1 MYTKQFQKKNLLK
14 ADTKESFNTGD
25 KSLDELTIV
34 TIDLEVIHKQDEVEL
49 NEDVPRVGLESMSKK
64 LIFLSSTLQDKRSTL
79 ASLSYPEGSA

>member
-1 MYTKQFQKKNLLK
+1 M
-14 ADTKESFNTGD
+14 
-25 KSLDELTIV
+25 DELTIV